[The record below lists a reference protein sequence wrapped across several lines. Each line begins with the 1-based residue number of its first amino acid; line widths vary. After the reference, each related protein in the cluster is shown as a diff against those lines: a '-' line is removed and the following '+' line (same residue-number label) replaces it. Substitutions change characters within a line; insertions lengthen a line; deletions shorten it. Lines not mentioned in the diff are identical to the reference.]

1 MFRREDLLKN
11 LSPNLYKPEPNRNFT
26 TKITKCTKNDTSRHL
41 LWLTLCLIFV
51 LVALSPGDHVYAAAA
66 NLKGA
71 SNRLINE
78 KSPYLLQHARN
89 PVNWYPWGEEVFQKA
104 KEEDKPVFLS
114 IGYATC
120 HWCHVMAH
128 ESFEDEEVARILN
141 KNYIAI
147 KVDREE
153 RPDIDKIYM
162 SVCQALTGRGGWPLT
177 ILMTPEGKPF
187 FAGTYFP
194 KTARMGMPGLID
206 ILNQIAAMWEKDR
219 ARILKTG
226 QEITNAIQP
235 GSDPD
240 SPAHVVSVDTLKK
253 GYSQLASR
261 FDPKWG
267 GFGTA
272 PKFPTPHQLTFLLRW
287 HRRSADPQPLKMVE
301 KSLDA
306 MRHGG
311 IYDQIGSGFHRYSVD
326 EQWLVPHFEKMLYD
340 QAMLAMAYIEVYQAT
355 GKARFGKVAREI
367 FAYVL
372 RDMTAPEGG
381 FYCAED
387 ADSEGREG
395 QFYVWT
401 PEEIKGHLGD
411 VSGDLFCR
419 FYDITE
425 KGNFE
430 EGKSIPHMPLTLEA
444 FAQKEGID
452 PAKLDTALKDAR
464 ARLFDIRK
472 KRVHPLK
479 DDKILTSW
487 NGLMIAALAKGYQ
500 ALGDEPYVD
509 AARKAADFILKNLRT
524 SDGRLLRRYRNG
536 EAAYPGYLDDYAF
549 MVWGLIELYE
559 ATFEVTYLEAAI
571 ALNREMIDIFWD
583 KKGGGLYFT
592 GKGNEALIT
601 KSKEIYDGAL
611 PSGNSV
617 AALNFLRLARMT
629 GRIDLE
635 KKAEQLTATF
645 SREVTAQPIGYTQLL
660 SALEFMLGP
669 AQEIVIAGNLSLDST
684 RDMVRVVH
692 AGFLP
697 NKVLLLHQNGP
708 DGKRLEALSPF
719 TKEMR
724 PINQKSTVYVCE
736 QYACKA
742 PVTDA
747 GKLER
752 LLN

>member
-1 MFRREDLLKN
+1 MEE
-11 LSPNLYKPEPNRNFT
+11 PE
-26 TKITKCTKNDTSRHL
+26 KEISRHGFR
-41 LWLTLCLIFV
+41 LTLCLLFV
-51 LVALSPGDHVYAAAA
+51 LAILSPGDHVHAADA
-66 NLKGA
+66 NPKGA

-89 PVNWYPWGEEVFQKA
+89 PVNWYPWGEAVFQKA
-104 KEEDKPVFLS
+104 RQEDKPIFLS

-387 ADSEGREG
+387 ADSEGKEG

-401 PEEIKGHLGD
+401 PAEIKGYLGD
-411 VSGDLFCR
+411 VLGDLFCR

-444 FAQKEGID
+444 FAQREGMD

-601 KSKEIYDGAL
+601 
-611 PSGNSV
+611 
-617 AALNFLRLARMT
+617 
-629 GRIDLE
+629 
-635 KKAEQLTATF
+635 
-645 SREVTAQPIGYTQLL
+645 
-660 SALEFMLGP
+660 
-669 AQEIVIAGNLSLDST
+669 
-684 RDMVRVVH
+684 
-692 AGFLP
+692 
-697 NKVLLLHQNGP
+697 
-708 DGKRLEALSPF
+708 
-719 TKEMR
+719 
-724 PINQKSTVYVCE
+724 
-736 QYACKA
+736 
-742 PVTDA
+742 
-747 GKLER
+747 
-752 LLN
+752 